1 MAASPVKSSK
11 KGVDRHESAVGR
23 AIIRR
28 INDTTSG
35 MTPAAPADLDCV
47 TGWHAHIY
55 YDPAATRSQ
64 AERLR
69 AQLAGRFPRLQI
81 GRWHDSP
88 VGPHTRAM
96 FQILFAPDDFAAVVP
111 FLAFARG
118 GLSILVHADGTDDG
132 RKAHIE
138 QAIWMGE
145 PLPLTFR
152 PRA

>member
-1 MAASPVKSSK
+1 M
-11 KGVDRHESAVGR
+11 
-23 AIIRR
+23 
-28 INDTTSG
+28 NDITRD
-35 MTPAAPADLDCV
+35 MTLAAPADLDSV

-55 YDPAATRSQ
+55 YDPATTRSQ

-69 AQLAGRFPRLQI
+69 AQLANRFPGLQI

-96 FQILFAPDDFAAVVP
+96 FQILFGPEYFAEVVP
-111 FLAFARG
+111 FLAFARA
-118 GLSILVHADGTDDG
+118 GLSILVHADGTEDG
-132 RKAHIE
+132 RKAHLE

-145 PLPLTFR
+145 PLPLAFR

>member
-1 MAASPVKSSK
+1 MSEISP
-11 KGVDRHESAVGR
+11 A
-23 AIIRR
+23 
-28 INDTTSG
+28 T
-35 MTPAAPADLDCV
+35 PADLDSV

-55 YDPAATRSQ
+55 YDPTATRSQ

-69 AQLAGRFPRLQI
+69 VQLANRFPSLQI

-96 FQILFAPDDFAAVVP
+96 FQILFGPEDFADVVP

-118 GLSILVHADGTDDG
+118 GLSILVHADGTGDG
-132 RKAHIE
+132 RKAHLE
-138 QAIWMGE
+138 QAMWMGE
-145 PLPLTFR
+145 PLPLKFS